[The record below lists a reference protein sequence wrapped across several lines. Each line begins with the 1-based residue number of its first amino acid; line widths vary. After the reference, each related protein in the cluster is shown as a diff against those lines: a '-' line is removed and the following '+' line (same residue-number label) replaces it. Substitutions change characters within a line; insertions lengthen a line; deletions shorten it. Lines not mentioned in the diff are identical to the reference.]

1 MLTIPQH
8 QFIPYLPNNVKYVKG
23 QLEQGSTTG
32 YLHWQVLV
40 QMEKKCTRTYIKN
53 IFGDGINYELT
64 RSVAADEYVWK
75 DDTAIPNTRFELGQ
89 KSLKRNSTHDWALVK
104 DLAIKGQF
112 SDIPADILIR
122 NYSSLKKI
130 HVDHV
135 RPVATEKEVYVF
147 WGTTGTGK
155 SKRAWEEA
163 TMDAY
168 PKSPTSIWWCGY
180 QGHSNVVIDEFRGR
194 LGV

>member
-1 MLTIPQH
+1 MVTIPH
-8 QFIPYLPNNVKYVKG
+8 HKFTPYLPSGVKYIKG
-23 QLEQGSTTG
+23 QLETGNTTG

-40 QMEKKCTRTYIKN
+40 QMEKKCTLTYIKS
-53 IFGDGINYELT
+53 IFGDGINYQLS
-64 RSVAADEYVWK
+64 RSSAADEYVWK
-75 DDTAIPNTRFELGQ
+75 DDTSVPNTRFELGQ
-89 KSLKRNSTHDWALVK
+89 KSLKRNSPKDWALVK
-104 DLAIKGQF
+104 DLAIQGNF

-122 NYSSLKKI
+122 NYSSLKRI

-147 WGTTGTGK
+147 WGNTGTGK

-180 QGHSNVVIDEFRGR
+180 QGHANVVIDEFRGK
-194 LGV
+194 VYV